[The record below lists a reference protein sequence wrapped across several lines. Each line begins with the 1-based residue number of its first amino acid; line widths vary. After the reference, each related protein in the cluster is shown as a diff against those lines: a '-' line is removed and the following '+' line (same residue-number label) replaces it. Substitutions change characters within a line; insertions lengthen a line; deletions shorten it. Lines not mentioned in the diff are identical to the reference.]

1 LSLMS
6 ETWLSRCERYVEA
19 RTSGNESQWRD
30 LQADLQRDFAVG
42 QLYESDVNWLTGAL
56 TDSDAALREEVKWFV
71 EFVLRVTPP
80 LVAAPLFDPLIK
92 TAVYERNPSYNRYFV
107 EPCVRST
114 GWQPTA
120 QALLVYVR
128 DGTDFEKAGAV
139 NALYWALGHSST
151 HGYDLED
158 RVPDPPESEGESPSA
173 TWHRAQRIFLE
184 EFVRNPDVD
193 VRRSIVPHLH
203 DVSRYHSDLEGL
215 AQEARRIGLS
225 HPDEYIQARAEITW
239 GDHHGEKVQF
249 PALPHRPPP
258 AEE

>member
-1 LSLMS
+1 LSLMP

-19 RTSGNESQWRD
+19 RTSGNETRWRE
-30 LQADLQRDFAVG
+30 LEADLQRDFAHG
-42 QLYESDVNWLTGAL
+42 QLSESDVNWLTGAL

-92 TAVYERNPSYNRYFV
+92 AAVYERDPSHNRYFV

-114 GWQPTA
+114 GWQRTA

-139 NALYWALGHSST
+139 NALYHAFGYASSPDL
-151 HGYDLED
+151 YLED
-158 RVPDPPESEGESPSA
+158 RVPDPAESQGESPGA
-173 TWHRAQRIFLE
+173 TGARAHRVFLE

-193 VRRSIVPHLH
+193 VRRSIVTWLRDPNDYPL
-203 DVSRYHSDLEGL
+203 DLQGL
-215 AQEARRIGLS
+215 AQEARRIALS

-249 PALPHRPPP
+249 PALPHRSPP
-258 AEE
+258 ADE

>member
-1 LSLMS
+1 MP

-19 RTSGNESQWRD
+19 RTSGNESRWRE
-30 LQADLQRDFAVG
+30 LEADLQRDFAHG
-42 QLYESDVNWLTGAL
+42 QLSESDVNWLTGAL

-92 TAVYERNPSYNRYFV
+92 TAVYERTRVTTGTSSSPASGAPDGSQRRRHSWCTYVTGPILRR
-107 EPCVRST
+107 PARST
-114 GWQPTA
+114 RFIGHWAIHLPTA
-120 QALLVYVR
+120 TTLRTVCLIHQNRKANHPVPPGIAL
-128 DGTDFEKAGAV
+128 
-139 NALYWALGHSST
+139 
-151 HGYDLED
+151 
-158 RVPDPPESEGESPSA
+158 
-173 TWHRAQRIFLE
+173 RIFLE